1 MSKPTFSVSKM
12 HDLGSSL
19 VRILPFFLLLL
30 GLSARAELGPQVQE
44 DARKVLEILDRIQN
58 EKDPAP
64 GQPPRTAVVSERELN
79 AYIAYRIETEGEEIM
94 KELRLKLLPENRVEG
109 KIFIDLSGRRVPWFL
124 KPQMNVYFAGTLE
137 TEGPKVRVR
146 FESLFLEEQR
156 IQTGLLDL
164 IIYAVSQVEKTE
176 PVSIEDWYDLPYGI
190 RKMETR
196 TGELVV
202 SY

>member
-1 MSKPTFSVSKM
+1 MSTLTFSVSKM
-12 HDLGSSL
+12 RDLGPAQ

-30 GLSARAELGPQVQE
+30 VLSARAELAPQVKE

-58 EKDPAP
+58 DQGPASGRP
-64 GQPPRTAVVSERELN
+64 LRTVVVSEQELN
-79 AYIAYRIETEGEEIM
+79 AYIAYRIETEREEIM
-94 KELRLKLLPENRVEG
+94 KELRLKLLPGNRVEG
-109 KIFIDLSGRRVPWFL
+109 KIFIDLSGRKVPWFL

-137 TEGPKVRVR
+137 TEGPKARVR
-146 FESLFLEEQR
+146 FESLFLGKQR
-156 IQTGLLDL
+156 IQTALLDL

-176 PVSIEDWYDLPYGI
+176 AVSIEDWYDLPYGI

>member
-1 MSKPTFSVSKM
+1 MSTMTFSVWKM
-12 HDLGSSL
+12 GDRGPSP

-30 GLSARAELGPQVQE
+30 VLSARAELGPQVKE

-58 EKDPAP
+58 DQGPAS

-79 AYIAYRIETEGEEIM
+79 AYVAYRIETEGEEIM
-94 KELRLKLLPENRVEG
+94 KELRLKLLAGNRVEG
-109 KIFIDLSGRRVPWFL
+109 KIFIDLSGRKVPWFL
-124 KPQMNVYFAGTLE
+124 KPQMNVYFAGALE

-156 IQTGLLDL
+156 VQTALLDT
-164 IIYAVSQVEKTE
+164 IISVVSRFEKTD

-190 RKMETR
+190 RKLETR

>member
-1 MSKPTFSVSKM
+1 MSTLTFSVSKM
-12 HDLGSSL
+12 HDLGPAQ

-30 GLSARAELGPQVQE
+30 VLSAQAELAPQVKE

-58 EKDPAP
+58 DQGPASGRP
-64 GQPPRTAVVSERELN
+64 LRTVVVSEQELN
-79 AYIAYRIETEGEEIM
+79 AYIAYRIEAEREEIM
-94 KELRLKLLPENRVEG
+94 KELRLKLLPGNRVEG
-109 KIFIDLSGRRVPWFL
+109 KIFIDLSGRKVPWFL

-146 FESLFLEEQR
+146 FESLFLGKQR
-156 IQTGLLDL
+156 IQTALLDL

-176 PVSIEDWYDLPYGI
+176 AVSIEDWYDLPYGI

-196 TGELVV
+196 AGELIV

>member
-1 MSKPTFSVSKM
+1 MSTLAFSASKIRD
-12 HDLGSSL
+12 HGPSPGW
-19 VRILPFFLLLL
+19 ILPFFLLLFVL
-30 GLSARAELGPQVQE
+30 FARAELGPQVQE

-58 EKDPAP
+58 EKGPAS

-94 KELRLKLLPENRVEG
+94 KELRLKLLTGNRVEG

-124 KPQMNVYFAGTLE
+124 KPQMNVYFSGALE

-146 FESLFLEEQR
+146 MENLFLEEQR
-156 IQTGLLDL
+156 IQPGLLDM
-164 IIYAVSQVEKTE
+164 IISVVSRFEKTD

-190 RKMETR
+190 RNMEAR
-196 TGELVV
+196 AGELVV